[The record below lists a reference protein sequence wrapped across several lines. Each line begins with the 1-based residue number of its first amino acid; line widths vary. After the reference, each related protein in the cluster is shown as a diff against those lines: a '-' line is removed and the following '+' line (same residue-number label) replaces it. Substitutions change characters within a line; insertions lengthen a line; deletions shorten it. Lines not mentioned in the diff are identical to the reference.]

1 MRTLSKQTSRISS
14 STNRFTSIVVTRRTV
29 DVFIIE
35 GRNLRMLNGMNRFL
49 NPYIRLKFGT
59 NKKYRSQVRDGL
71 FVISIDC
78 LFFSLYRRSNQLRIP
93 NGINHSSMILLEM
106 NFLQLN

>member
-14 STNRFTSIVVTRRTV
+14 STNRFAMSNSLIITRRTV

-35 GRNLRMLNGMNRFL
+35 GRNLRMNKLL

-71 FVISIDC
+71 FISSIDC
-78 LFFSLYRRSNQLRIP
+78 LSFSL
-93 NGINHSSMILLEM
+93 
-106 NFLQLN
+106 